1 MVGLMKEIGTYLFC
15 SVTTIL
21 FCFVTGTFLLAA
33 ICHPNEFSCIL
44 HGLLYFLLIPSMSI
58 FLIFYALGNLQNVSW
73 GTRETEAELVAK
85 AKNEEM
91 AEIKIKGETPNPRKL
106 STIDRVHNFFV
117 SSEKSKKGEME
128 SEYNFSCGNIFRCLC
143 FPKEKSLNKDDLL
156 EPLLNRFDEIV
167 QMRSLEFANIMKTHK
182 EAEALDQNGEIKENN
197 EKPEAKDNVSSSNGK
212 YDIFSFVS

>member
-1 MVGLMKEIGTYLFC
+1 
-15 SVTTIL
+15 
-21 FCFVTGTFLLAA
+21 
-33 ICHPNEFSCIL
+33 
-44 HGLLYFLLIPSMSI
+44 MSI

-91 AEIKIKGETPNPRKL
+91 AEIKIKAETSNPRKL
-106 STIDRVHNFFV
+106 STIDRVHNFFAT
-117 SSEKSKKGEME
+117 SEKSKKGEME

-156 EPLLNRFDEIV
+156 EPLIKRFDEIV
-167 QMRSLEFANIMKTHK
+167 QMHSLELANMKTCE
-182 EAEALDQNGEIKENN
+182 EAEAPDQNGEIKEDKK
-197 EKPEAKDNVSSSNGK
+197 KPEAKDNVSSSNGE